1 MEEDTKRDATLFVFL
16 EKVYNVI
23 NGGRTYRCYG
33 SKCINKLEKEEGQ
46 SINSVE
52 DREISW

>member
-1 MEEDTKRDATLFVFL
+1 MEEDTKSEADFFFFL
-16 EKVYNVI
+16 DKVYNVI

-33 SKCINKLEKEEGQ
+33 SKCINKLEKEERQ
-46 SINSVE
+46 SINSVV